1 MRGRSFTALR
11 GRTLNARTGVQSPS
25 GTAPTLSRQV
35 GLIEPALEVAFVPSS
50 SIFCAEGAFGGLSVS
65 AGASAIASRGSRSCC
80 RLKMPKLIAPA
91 INPQT
96 KNATNVRHNL
106 EVPTYPNSG
115 CRTRTR
121 DTTTTHA
128 PIPPSY
134 HSPSSALGQNY
145 ILVNCADVSSV
156 GNKTRHS
163 RVGYRAILDSTETCV
178 PPSPDRSRSRVRDSR
193 WASDGPMTAP
203 TYFTTSKAHRLGFLE
218 ATAAP

>member
-1 MRGRSFTALR
+1 MRGRSFTALT
-11 GRTLNARTGVQSPS
+11 GRTLTTRTGAQSPF
-25 GTAPTLSRQV
+25 GTSPRCSRHV
-35 GLIEPALEVAFVPSS
+35 GLIEAVFELAFVPSEL
-50 SIFCAEGAFGGLSVS
+50 IFRAEGHAFPVGTQRFHH

-80 RLKMPKLIAPA
+80 RLKMPKLIAPV

-134 HSPSSALGQNY
+134 HGPNSALGQN
-145 ILVNCADVSSV
+145 L
-156 GNKTRHS
+156 HS
-163 RVGYRAILDSTETCV
+163 RELSPTYRVSVIRHATAGLATAPSSTFRKPLDSLHI
-178 PPSPDRSRSRVRDSR
+178 
-193 WASDGPMTAP
+193 GN
-203 TYFTTSKAHRLGFLE
+203 
-218 ATAAP
+218 

>member
-1 MRGRSFTALR
+1 MRGRSFTALT
-11 GRTLNARTGVQSPS
+11 GRILTTRTGAQSPS
-25 GTAPTLSRQV
+25 GTSPRCSRHV

-50 SIFCAEGAFGGLSVS
+50 SIFCAEGAFGGFSVS

-96 KNATNVRHNL
+96 ENATNVRQNL

-145 ILVNCADVSSV
+145 ILVNCGAASPC
-156 GNKTRHS
+156 RQFA
-163 RVGYRAILDSTETCV
+163 RVARSNGRC
-178 PPSPDRSRSRVRDSR
+178 SRSIGSRRNRDCGRWRAPARSSTPLVRFPVQL
-193 WASDGPMTAP
+193 GPRRAGQWM
-203 TYFTTSKAHRLGFLE
+203 RLSHGDDWHS
-218 ATAAP
+218 

>member
-1 MRGRSFTALR
+1 MRGRSFTALT
-11 GRTLNARTGVQSPS
+11 GRTLTTRTGAQSPF
-25 GTAPTLSRQV
+25 GTSPRCSRHV
-35 GLIEPALEVAFVPSS
+35 GLIEAVFELAFVPSE
-50 SIFCAEGAFGGLSVS
+50 SIFRAEGAFGGLSVS

-80 RLKMPKLIAPA
+80 RLKMPKLIAPV

-134 HSPSSALGQNY
+134 HSPNSALGQNY
-145 ILVNCADVSSV
+145 ILVNFADVSSV

-163 RVGYRAILDSTETCV
+163 RVGYRAILDSTEMCV
-178 PPSPDRSRSRVRDSR
+178 PPSPDRSRSRVR
-193 WASDGPMTAP
+193 T
-203 TYFTTSKAHRLGFLE
+203 
-218 ATAAP
+218 